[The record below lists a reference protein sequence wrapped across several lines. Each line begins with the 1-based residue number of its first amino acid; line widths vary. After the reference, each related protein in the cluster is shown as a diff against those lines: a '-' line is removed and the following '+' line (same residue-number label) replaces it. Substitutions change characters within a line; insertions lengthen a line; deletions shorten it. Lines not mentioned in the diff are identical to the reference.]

1 MTRVAFHGLGI
12 MGGPMAGHVH
22 AAGFEL
28 AVWNRTASRAHA
40 FAAEHPGVRVGVTP
54 ADATRG
60 AELVV
65 TMVVDAAAVRE
76 TLLKAGTGAAATAA
90 DGALFVDCSTIGAAA
105 AREIAA
111 ELDALGRGFKLI
123 DAPVTGSTPGALAGT
138 LTYMVGAG
146 EAELER
152 AGPLLQAMGEVVIHC
167 GGVGEGQAVKVITNS
182 VAAANATALGQA
194 LLLGSEVGVDR
205 EALAAAIR
213 ASASASRMADLKA
226 APMLAHD
233 YTPLFRLDHML
244 KDVKLCLEEADRV
257 GGSFA
262 FADQAAEVLT
272 QAAVMG
278 HGDDDF
284 AALIEALEQRAGR
297 RL

>member
-1 MTRVAFHGLGI
+1 MRVAFLGLGI
-12 MGGPMAGHVH
+12 MGAPMAGHVH

-28 AVWNRTASRAHA
+28 SVWNRTAARGQE
-40 FAAEHPGVRVGVTP
+40 FATEHPGVRVGETP
-54 ADATRG
+54 ADASRD
-60 AELVV
+60 AEVVV
-65 TMVVDAAAVRE
+65 TMVVDAGAVSE
-76 TLLKAGTGAAATAA
+76 TLLAPGIGAASAAA
-90 DGALFVDCSTIGAAA
+90 DGALFIDCSTIGADA
-105 AREIAA
+105 ARAIAA
-111 ELDALGRGFKLI
+111 ELKALGRGFELI
-123 DAPVTGSTPGALAGT
+123 DAPVTGSTPGARAGT

-146 EAELER
+146 EAELDR
-152 AGPLLQAMGEVVIHC
+152 ARPVLGAMGEVVIHC
-167 GGVGEGQAVKVITNS
+167 GGVGEGQSVKVITNA

-194 LLLGSEVGVDR
+194 LLLGAEVGVDR

-244 KDVKLCLEEADRV
+244 KDVKLCLDEASRV

-262 FADQAAEVLT
+262 FADQAADVLT
-272 QAAVMG
+272 QAATLG